1 MRASAAERRPDA
13 ASGRMPPAAGCRG
26 RRMDA
31 AELAAMD
38 GPRRRRTDPPPT
50 AAERTTLRQT
60 VGRAMQ
66 KRRPRRLGRGDLEIL
81 RVLRRCAAASRD
93 QFAAAFFSVAHITRR
108 SSGCTSRFNELGQP
122 RHATKRLAANFSCST
137 GG

>member
-50 AAERTTLRQT
+50 AAERTTLRQS
-60 VGRAMQ
+60 VARAMQ
-66 KRRPRRLGRGDLEIL
+66 KRRPRRLGRGDRQIL
-81 RVLRRCAAASRD
+81 RAAASRD

-108 SSGCTSRFNELGQP
+108 SSGCTSRFNELRQP
-122 RHATKRLAANFSCST
+122 RHATKRLPANFSRST